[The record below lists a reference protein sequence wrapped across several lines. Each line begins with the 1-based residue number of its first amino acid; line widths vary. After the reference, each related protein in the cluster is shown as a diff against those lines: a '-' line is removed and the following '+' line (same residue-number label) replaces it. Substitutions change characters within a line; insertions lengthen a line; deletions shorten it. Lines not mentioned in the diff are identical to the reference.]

1 VAADRALSD
10 MDAQP
15 IVEVHEDLAALT
27 RAARARFVQSAQAA
41 IAARGRCD
49 IALAGGSTPRAL
61 YAALE
66 RADLDWSALHC
77 WFGDERCVPPED
89 AQSNY
94 RMAREALF
102 DRLAL
107 APENVHRMEGELDPS
122 RAASRYE
129 DELARHFGAPLPR
142 FDLCWLGLGADGH
155 TASLFPGTSA
165 LDERRRACVACWVPR
180 LDAWRLTLTFPAL
193 ARSREIVF
201 LVCGAEKAEALRRTL
216 ARDAELPAARV
227 APEDGVLRWMVDRA
241 AS

>member
-1 VAADRALSD
+1 MS
-10 MDAQP
+10 AQP
-15 IVEVHEDLAALT
+15 IVEIHEDAAALT
-27 RAARARFVQSAQAA
+27 RAARARFVQSARAA
-41 IAARGRCD
+41 ITARGRCD

-107 APENVHRMEGELDPS
+107 PPENVHRMEGELEPAL
-122 RAASRYE
+122 AAARYE

-155 TASLFPGTSA
+155 TASLFPGTTA
-165 LDERRRACVACWVPR
+165 LEECTRACVACWVPR

-201 LVCGAEKAEALRRTL
+201 LVCGVEKNEALRRAL
-216 ARDAELPAARV
+216 ARDTELPAARV
-227 APEDGVLRWMVDRA
+227 APEDGVLRWMIDCA